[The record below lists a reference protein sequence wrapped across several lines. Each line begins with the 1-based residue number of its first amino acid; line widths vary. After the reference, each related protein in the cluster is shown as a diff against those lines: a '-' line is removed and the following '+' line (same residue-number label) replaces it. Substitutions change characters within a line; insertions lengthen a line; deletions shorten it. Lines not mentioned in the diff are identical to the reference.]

1 MIPVNEQHD
10 YFFHVHVKY
19 QHPHTFASETAA
31 QAAMKFLQLVALS
44 QTFLVAE
51 GSRRVNE
58 RIIGGKEMNS
68 GRFPYAV
75 ALADDIGQFC
85 GGSLIAEDVV
95 LTAGK
100 MELD

>member
-1 MIPVNEQHD
+1 
-10 YFFHVHVKY
+10 
-19 QHPHTFASETAA
+19 
-31 QAAMKFLQLVALS
+31 MKFLQLVALS
-44 QTFLVAE
+44 QTFLVTE
-51 GSRRVNE
+51 GSRRINE
-58 RIIGGKEMNS
+58 RIIGGKEMND